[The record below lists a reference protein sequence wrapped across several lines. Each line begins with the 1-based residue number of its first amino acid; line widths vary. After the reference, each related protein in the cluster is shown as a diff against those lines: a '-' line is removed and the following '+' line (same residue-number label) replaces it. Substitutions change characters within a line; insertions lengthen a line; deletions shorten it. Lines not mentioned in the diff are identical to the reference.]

1 MSKKVMEIK
10 VFGHFNPKGFISFYF
25 LLMLFYFV
33 YCCITLMSK
42 SKLEGN
48 VMFKNAFGVLQKVG
62 KALMLPVALLPAAG
76 ILLALGAA
84 LQNPVLLDI
93 APFLD
98 NSGVAKVASIMQNA
112 GGIVFGNLALLFAV
126 GVAVGL
132 AGGEGVAGLA
142 AIIGYLIMNVTM
154 GTALGLTAE
163 DVNGL
168 NYASILGVPTLQTGV
183 FGGIIVGIIAAAL
196 YNKFYEIEL
205 PSYLGFFAGKRF
217 VPIVTAGT
225 SILLG
230 LLMLVIWPPI
240 QAGLNA
246 FSQNMVHANLTLSAF
261 IFGVIERSLIPFGL
275 HHIFYSPF
283 WYEFGEYVTKAGE
296 VVRGDQRIFM
306 AQISDNV
313 QNLTAGTFMTGK
325 FPFMMFGLPA
335 AALAIYQE
343 ARPERKAVVGGLMA
357 SAALTSF
364 LTGITEPI
372 EFSFLFVAPV
382 LFGIH
387 AIFAGLSF
395 MVMHLLNVKIGM
407 TFSGGLID
415 YILFG
420 LINPQTN
427 AWLVIPVGL
436 AFSVIYYF
444 GFRFA
449 IRKFNLK
456 TPGREVAEETADA
469 ADAQGNEL
477 PYQILE
483 AMGGKDNIV
492 HLDACIT
499 RLRVSVKDVKHVDKD
514 RLKQLGAAGVLEV
527 GNNIQAI
534 FGPRSETIKGQMKDI
549 MSGKK
554 PSPATQP
561 SAAKEVEQQIEE
573 VNPGALQ
580 NEEKANEVFVSPIK
594 GEIKPITEVP
604 DSVFSGKMMGDGF
617 AILPSEGTVVSPV
630 DGKIVNV
637 FPTKHAIGIVSDGGR
652 EILIHVGID
661 TVNLKGQ
668 GFETLVSENDRVEKG
683 QALIKVDLDFVKKN
697 APSIITP
704 VVFTNLKQGEK
715 VVLKK
720 QGAVELKEENI
731 ISIEK

>member
-1 MSKKVMEIK
+1 MK
-10 VFGHFNPKGFISFYF
+10 
-25 LLMLFYFV
+25 
-33 YCCITLMSK
+33 TLNELYK
-42 SKLEGN
+42 KLE
-48 VMFKNAFGVLQKVG
+48 VYILFKQAFGVLQKVG

-84 LQNPVLLDI
+84 LRNPALIEL

-98 NSGVAKVASIMQNA
+98 NSTVDMIAAVMQKA
-112 GGIVFGNLALLFAV
+112 GDIIFGNLPLLFAV

-132 AGGEGVAGLA
+132 AGGEGTAGLA

-154 GTALGLTAE
+154 GTVLGITAE

-168 NYASILGVPTLQTGV
+168 NYANVLGIPTLQTGV
-183 FGGIIVGIIAAAL
+183 FGGIIVGILASAM
-196 YNKFYEIEL
+196 YNKFFEIEL

-217 VPIVTAGT
+217 VPIITAASALVLG
-225 SILLG
+225 IL
-230 LLMLVIWPPI
+230 MIFIWPPI
-240 QAGLNA
+240 QNGLNA
-246 FSQNMVHANLTLSAF
+246 FSQNMVHANLTISAF

-283 WYEFGEYVTKAGE
+283 WYEFGEYATKAGE

-306 AQISDNV
+306 AQITDNV

-335 AALAIYQE
+335 AALAIYHE
-343 ARPERKAVVGGLMA
+343 AKPEKKVFVGGLMA

-372 EFSFLFVAPV
+372 EFSFLFVAPI

-387 AIFAGLSF
+387 AVFAGLSF
-395 MVMHLLNVKIGM
+395 MVMHLLDVKIGM

-427 AWLVIPVGL
+427 AWIVIPVGL
-436 AFSVIYYF
+436 VFAVVYYF

-449 IRKFNLK
+449 IRTFNLK
-456 TPGREVAEETADA
+456 TPGRELEEEENQAPTGKAGSGDLA
-469 ADAQGNEL
+469 SN
-477 PYQILE
+477 ILD
-483 AMGGKDNIV
+483 AMGGKGNIA

-499 RLRVSVKDVKHVDKD
+499 RLRVSVNDIKDVDKD
-514 RLKQLGAAGVLEV
+514 QLKRLGAAGVLEV

-549 MSGKK
+549 MDGKK
-554 PSPATQP
+554 PRTKVKAPE
-561 SAAKEVEQQIEE
+561 KGVEQQIEE
-573 VNPGALQ
+573 INPEALQ
-580 NEEKANEVFVSPIK
+580 TARSNEDEGFMAPLK
-594 GEIKPITEVP
+594 GELKPITEVP
-604 DSVFSGKMMGDGF
+604 DQVFAGKMMGDGF
-617 AILPSEGTVVSPV
+617 AIVPVEGTIVSPV
-630 DGKIVNV
+630 SGKIVNL
-637 FPTKHAIGIVSDGGR
+637 FPTKHAIGILSDTGR

-668 GFETLVSENDRVEKG
+668 GFETLVSENDIVDQG
-683 QALIKVDLDFVKKN
+683 QPLLKVDLDYIKEH
-697 APSIITP
+697 ATSTITP
-704 VVFTNLKQGEK
+704 VVFTNLAEGEK
-715 VVLKK
+715 VV
-720 QGAVELKEENI
+720 
-731 ISIEK
+731 IEKPGQVNLKQTGIIKITK

>member
-1 MSKKVMEIK
+1 
-10 VFGHFNPKGFISFYF
+10 
-25 LLMLFYFV
+25 
-33 YCCITLMSK
+33 
-42 SKLEGN
+42 
-48 VMFKNAFGVLQKVG
+48 MFKKAFGVLQKVG

-84 LQNPVLLDI
+84 LRNPALLEL

-98 NSGVAKVASIMQNA
+98 NSTVDMVAAVMQKA
-112 GGIVFGNLALLFAV
+112 GDIVFGNLPLLFAV

-132 AGGEGVAGLA
+132 AGGEGTAGLA

-154 GTALGLTAE
+154 GTVLGIEAE

-168 NYASILGVPTLQTGV
+168 NYANVLGIPTLQTGV
-183 FGGIIVGIIAAAL
+183 FGGIIVGIIAASL
-196 YNKFYEIEL
+196 YNRFYEIEL

-217 VPIVTAGT
+217 VPIITAGT
-225 SILLG
+225 ALLLG

-240 QAGLNA
+240 QNGLNA
-246 FSQNMVHANLTLSAF
+246 FSQNMVHANLTISAF

-306 AQISDNV
+306 AQITDNV

-335 AALAIYQE
+335 AALAIYHE
-343 ARPERKAVVGGLMA
+343 AKPEKKVFVGGLMA

-387 AIFAGLSF
+387 AIFAGFSF
-395 MVMHLLNVKIGM
+395 MIMHILDVKIGM

-427 AWLVIPVGL
+427 AWIVIPVGL
-436 AFSVIYYF
+436 VFAVVYYF

-456 TPGREVAEETADA
+456 TPGRELEEEENQAPTGKAGSGDLA
-469 ADAQGNEL
+469 SN
-477 PYQILE
+477 ILE
-483 AMGGKDNIV
+483 AMGGKDNIA

-499 RLRVSVKDVKHVDKD
+499 RLRVSVNDIKNVDKD
-514 RLKQLGAAGVLEV
+514 QLKKLGAAGVLEV

-549 MSGKK
+549 IAGKK
-554 PSPATQP
+554 PRTTVKSPE
-561 SAAKEVEQQIEE
+561 KGVEQQIEE
-573 VNPGALQ
+573 VNPEALQ
-580 NEEKANEVFVSPIK
+580 TARKTEDVGFVAPIK
-594 GEIKPITEVP
+594 GELKAITEVP
-604 DSVFSGKMMGDGF
+604 DQVFAGKMMGDGF
-617 AILPSEGTVVSPV
+617 AIVPSEGTIVSPV
-630 DGKIVNV
+630 NGKIVNL
-637 FPTKHAIGIVSDGGR
+637 FPTKHAIGILSDTGR

-668 GFETLVSENDRVEKG
+668 GFETLVSENDIVEQG
-683 QALIKVDLDFVKKN
+683 QPLLKVDLDYIKEH
-697 APSIITP
+697 ATSTITP
-704 VVFTNLKQGEK
+704 IVFTNLAEGEK
-715 VVLKK
+715 VVIEK
-720 QGAVELKEENI
+720 QGQVNLKQEGI
-731 ISIEK
+731 IKITK

>member
-1 MSKKVMEIK
+1 
-10 VFGHFNPKGFISFYF
+10 
-25 LLMLFYFV
+25 
-33 YCCITLMSK
+33 
-42 SKLEGN
+42 
-48 VMFKNAFGVLQKVG
+48 MFKNAFGVLQKVG
-62 KALMLPVALLPAAG
+62 RALMLPVALLPAAG

-84 LQNPVLLDI
+84 LRNPTLLEL

-98 NSGVAKVASIMQNA
+98 NSGVEMVAAIMQNA
-112 GGIVFGNLALLFAV
+112 GDIVFGNLPVLFAV

-132 AGGEGVAGLA
+132 AGGDGVAGLA
-142 AIIGYLIMNVTM
+142 ALIGYLIMNVTM
-154 GTALGLTAE
+154 GTALGLTPE

-168 NYASILGVPTLQTGV
+168 SYASVLGIPTLQSGV

-196 YNKFYEIEL
+196 YNRFYEIEL

-217 VPIVTAGT
+217 VPIITAAT
-225 SILLG
+225 AVLLG
-230 LLMLVIWPPI
+230 LLMLIVWPPV
-240 QAGLNA
+240 QNGLNA
-246 FSQNMVHANLTLSAF
+246 VSHNMVHANLTVSAF
-261 IFGVIERSLIPFGL
+261 IFGVVERALIPFGL

-283 WYEFGEYVTKAGE
+283 WFEFGEYVNKAGE
-296 VVRGDQRIFM
+296 LVRGDQRIFM
-306 AQISDNV
+306 AQIRDNV
-313 QNLTAGTFMTGK
+313 QELTAGTFMTGK

-335 AALAIYQE
+335 AALAIYHE
-343 ARPERKAVVGGLMA
+343 ARPERKVIVGGLMA

-372 EFSFLFVAPV
+372 EFSFLFVAPI

-387 AIFAGLSF
+387 TIFAGLSF
-395 MVMHLLNVKIGM
+395 MTMHILDVKIGM

-436 AFSVIYYF
+436 VFAVIYYF

-456 TPGREVAEETADA
+456 TPGREPVEEEQEGNVQTGA
-469 ADAQGNEL
+469 AGDL
-477 PYQILE
+477 PYNILE
-483 AMGGKDNIV
+483 AMGGQENISN
-492 HLDACIT
+492 LDACIT
-499 RLRVSVKDVKHVDKD
+499 RLRVTVNDINNVDKD
-514 RLKQLGAAGVLEV
+514 RLKKLGAAGVLEV

-549 MSGKK
+549 ISGKRPRAIQK
-554 PSPATQP
+554 APQLG
-561 SAAKEVEQQIEE
+561 VEQQIEE
-573 VNPGALQ
+573 VNPEALQ
-580 NEEKANEVFVSPIK
+580 TNNDKDDAFVSPLK

-604 DSVFSGKMMGDGF
+604 DAVFSGKMMGDGF
-617 AILPSEGTVVSPV
+617 AILPSDGTIVSPV
-630 DGKIVNV
+630 DGKVVNL
-637 FPTKHAIGIVSDGGR
+637 FPTKHALGILSDSGR

-668 GFETLVSENDRVEKG
+668 GFEALVSQDDQVKKG
-683 QALIKVDLDFVKKN
+683 QPLLKVDLDFVKQN

-704 VVFTNLKQGEK
+704 IVFTNLDQSEK
-715 VVLKK
+715 VVLNK
-720 QGAVELKEENI
+720 QGNVELKEENI
-731 ISIEK
+731 ISITKS

>member
-1 MSKKVMEIK
+1 MKTLYELNENKMEVK
-10 VFGHFNPKGFISFYF
+10 F
-25 LLMLFYFV
+25 
-33 YCCITLMSK
+33 
-42 SKLEGN
+42 
-48 VMFKNAFGVLQKVG
+48 MFKKAFGVLQKVG

-84 LQNPVLLDI
+84 LRNPALLEL

-98 NSGVAKVASIMQNA
+98 NSTVDMIAAVMQKA
-112 GGIVFGNLALLFAV
+112 GDIIFGNLPLLFAV

-132 AGGEGVAGLA
+132 AGGEGTAGLA

-154 GTALGLTAE
+154 GTVLGITAE
-163 DVNGL
+163 DINGL
-168 NYASILGVPTLQTGV
+168 NYASILGIPTLQTGV
-183 FGGIIVGIIAAAL
+183 FGGIIVGILAATM
-196 YNKFYEIEL
+196 YNKFFEIEL

-217 VPIVTAGT
+217 VPIITAASALVLG
-225 SILLG
+225 IL
-230 LLMLVIWPPI
+230 MIFIWPPI
-240 QAGLNA
+240 QNGLNA
-246 FSQNMVHANLTLSAF
+246 FSQNMVHANLTISAF

-283 WYEFGEYVTKAGE
+283 WYEFGEYTTKAGE

-306 AQISDNV
+306 AQITDNV

-335 AALAIYQE
+335 AALAIYHE
-343 ARPERKAVVGGLMA
+343 AKPEKKVFVGGLMA

-387 AIFAGLSF
+387 AVFAGLSF
-395 MVMHLLNVKIGM
+395 MVMHLLDVKIGM

-420 LINPQTN
+420 LINPQTH
-427 AWLVIPVGL
+427 AWIVIPVGL
-436 AFSVIYYF
+436 VFAVIYYF

-449 IRKFNLK
+449 IRTFNLK
-456 TPGREVAEETADA
+456 TPGRELEEEENQAPTGKAGSGDLA
-469 ADAQGNEL
+469 SN
-477 PYQILE
+477 ILD
-483 AMGGKDNIV
+483 AMGGKGNIA

-499 RLRVSVKDVKHVDKD
+499 RLRVSVNDIKDVDKAQ
-514 RLKQLGAAGVLEV
+514 LKKLGAAGVLEV

-549 MSGKK
+549 MDGKK
-554 PSPATQP
+554 PRTTVKAPE
-561 SAAKEVEQQIEE
+561 KGVEQQIEE
-573 VNPGALQ
+573 VNPDALQ
-580 NEEKANEVFVSPIK
+580 NARSTEDEGFMAPLK
-594 GEIKPITEVP
+594 GELKPITDVP
-604 DSVFSGKMMGDGF
+604 DQVFAGKMMGDGF
-617 AILPSEGTVVSPV
+617 AIVPSEGTIVSPV
-630 DGKIVNV
+630 NGKVVNL
-637 FPTKHAIGIVSDGGR
+637 FPTKHAIGILSDTGR

-668 GFETLVSENDRVEKG
+668 GFETLVSENDIVEQG
-683 QALIKVDLDFVKKN
+683 QPLLKVDLDYIKEH
-697 APSIITP
+697 ATSTITP
-704 VVFTNLKQGEK
+704 IVFTNLAEGEK
-715 VVLKK
+715 VV
-720 QGAVELKEENI
+720 
-731 ISIEK
+731 IEKPGLVDLKQAGIIKITK

>member
-1 MSKKVMEIK
+1 MLKK
-10 VFGHFNPKGFISFYF
+10 
-25 LLMLFYFV
+25 
-33 YCCITLMSK
+33 
-42 SKLEGN
+42 
-48 VMFKNAFGVLQKVG
+48 AFGVLQKVG

-84 LQNPVLLDI
+84 LLNPTLLDI

-98 NSGVAKVASIMQNA
+98 NSTIQMVAAVMQKA
-112 GGIVFGNLALLFAV
+112 GDIVFGNLPLLFAV

-132 AGGEGVAGLA
+132 AGGEGTAGLA

-154 GTALGLTAE
+154 GTVLGITAE

-168 NYASILGVPTLQTGV
+168 NYASVLGVPTLQTGV
-183 FGGIIVGIIAAAL
+183 FGGIIVGIMAAAM
-196 YNKFYEIEL
+196 YNKFFEIEL

-217 VPIVTAGT
+217 VPIVTAA
-225 SILLG
+225 SAIVLG

-240 QAGLNA
+240 QDGLNA

-283 WYEFGEYVTKAGE
+283 WYEFGQYVTAAGD

-343 ARPERKAVVGGLMA
+343 ARPEKKKFVGGLMV

-364 LTGITEPI
+364 LTGITEPL

-395 MVMHLLNVKIGM
+395 MTMHLLNVKIGM

-436 AFSVIYYF
+436 GFAVIYYF

-456 TPGREVAEETADA
+456 TPGREDEVTEAEAGQSKGGD
-469 ADAQGNEL
+469 L

-483 AMGGKDNIV
+483 AMGGQSNIA

-499 RLRVSVKDVKHVDKD
+499 RLRVSVNDIKNVDKNE
-514 RLKQLGAAGVLEV
+514 LKRLGAAGVLEV

-549 MSGKK
+549 MSGKRPVAVEK
-554 PSPATQP
+554 APE
-561 SAAKEVEQQIEE
+561 KGVEQQIEE
-573 VNPGALQ
+573 VTPNVLQ
-580 NEEKANEVFVSPIK
+580 NKIVDEKFVSPIK
-594 GEIKPITEVP
+594 GEIKSITEVP
-604 DSVFSGKMMGDGF
+604 DAVFSGKMMGDGF
-617 AILPSEGTVVSPV
+617 AILPSEGTIVSPV
-630 DGKIVNV
+630 KGKIVNL
-637 FPTKHAIGIVSDGGR
+637 FPTKHAIGILSDGGR

-661 TVNLKGQ
+661 TVNLKGK
-668 GFETLVSENDRVEKG
+668 GFEALVAENDQVEAG
-683 QALIKVDLDFVKKN
+683 QPLLKVDFDAIKDQV
-697 APSIITP
+697 PSIITP
-704 VVFTNLKQGEK
+704 IVFTNLAQDET
-715 VVLKK
+715 VVIKK
-720 QGAVELKEENI
+720 QGNVDIKEENI
-731 ISIEK
+731 IDISK

>member
-1 MSKKVMEIK
+1 VKKLKEE
-10 VFGHFNPKGFISFYF
+10 SQ
-25 LLMLFYFV
+25 
-33 YCCITLMSK
+33 
-42 SKLEGN
+42 
-48 VMFKNAFGVLQKVG
+48 MFKKAFGVLQKVG

-84 LQNPVLLDI
+84 LLNPVLLDI

-98 NSGVAKVASIMQNA
+98 NAGVAKVAAIMQSA
-112 GGIVFGNLALLFAV
+112 GNVVFGNLALLFAV

-132 AGGEGVAGLA
+132 AGGDGVAGLA

-154 GTALGLTAE
+154 GTALGLTPE

-168 NYASILGVPTLQTGV
+168 NYANVLGIPTLQTGV
-183 FGGIIVGIIAAAL
+183 FGGIIVGIIAAAMF
-196 YNKFYEIEL
+196 NRFYEIEL

-217 VPIVTAGT
+217 VPIITAAAA
-225 SILLG
+225 IVLG
-230 LLMLVIWPPI
+230 LLMLLIWPPI
-240 QAGLNA
+240 QNALNA
-246 FSQNMVHANLTLSAF
+246 FSQNMVHANLTISAL
-261 IFGVIERSLIPFGL
+261 IFGIIERALIPFGL

-283 WYEFGEYVTKAGE
+283 WYEFGEYVTSAGE
-296 VVRGDQRIFM
+296 TVRGDQRIFM
-306 AQISDNV
+306 AQILDNV

-335 AALAIYQE
+335 AALAIYHE
-343 ARPERKAVVGGLMA
+343 ARPERKAVVGGLMG

-372 EFSFLFVAPV
+372 EFSFLFVAPL

-387 AIFAGLSF
+387 AVFAGLSF
-395 MVMHLLNVKIGM
+395 MVMHLLDVKIGM

-436 AFSVIYYF
+436 VFAVIYYF

-456 TPGREVAEETADA
+456 TPGREVAEEQEEGTAAVGKAGD
-469 ADAQGNEL
+469 L
-477 PYQILE
+477 PYNILQ
-483 AMGGKDNIV
+483 AMGGKDNIA

-499 RLRVSVKDVKHVDKD
+499 RLRVSVNDVKDVDKD
-514 RLKQLGAAGVLEV
+514 QLKRLGAAGVLEV

-549 MSGKK
+549 MEGRK
-554 PSPATQP
+554 PVPVEKAPQ
-561 SAAKEVEQQIEE
+561 KGVEQQIEE
-573 VNPGALQ
+573 VNPEALQ
-580 NEEKANEVFVSPIK
+580 THHKEDNRFVFPIK
-594 GEIKPITEVP
+594 GEVKPITEVP
-604 DSVFSGKMMGDGF
+604 DQVFSGKMMGDGF
-617 AILPSEGTVVSPV
+617 AIIPSEGMIVSPV
-630 DGKIVNV
+630 NGKVINL
-637 FPTKHAIGIVSDGGR
+637 FPTKHALGLLSDSGR

-661 TVNLKGQ
+661 TVKLKGE
-668 GFETLVSENDRVEKG
+668 GFETLVSEGDRVEAG
-683 QALIKVDLDFVKKN
+683 QSLLKVDLDYIKAN
-697 APSIITP
+697 APSIMTP
-704 VVFTNLKQGEK
+704 IVFTNLAQGET
-715 VVLKK
+715 VQLKK
-720 QGAVELKEENI
+720 TGNVNIKEENV
-731 ISIEK
+731 IEIVKA

>member
-1 MSKKVMEIK
+1 
-10 VFGHFNPKGFISFYF
+10 
-25 LLMLFYFV
+25 
-33 YCCITLMSK
+33 
-42 SKLEGN
+42 
-48 VMFKNAFGVLQKVG
+48 MFKNAFGVLQKVG

-84 LQNPVLLDI
+84 LVNPALLDL

-98 NSGVAKVASIMQNA
+98 NSAVAMVASVMKNA
-112 GGIVFGNLALLFAV
+112 GDIVFGNLPLLFAV
-126 GVAVGL
+126 GVAIGL
-132 AGGEGVAGLA
+132 AGGEGTAGLA

-154 GTALGLTAE
+154 GTVLGIDPKE
-163 DVNGL
+163 INGT
-168 NYASILGVPTLQTGV
+168 NYVSVLGIPTLQTGV

-196 YNKFYEIEL
+196 YNKFFEIEL

-225 SILLG
+225 AILLG

-240 QAGLNA
+240 QSGLNA
-246 FSQNMVHANLTLSAF
+246 FSNNMVNANLTLSAF
-261 IFGVIERSLIPFGL
+261 VFGVIERSLIPFGL

-283 WYEFGEYVTKAGE
+283 WFEFGNYTTKAGQ
-296 VVRGDQRIFM
+296 VVHGDQRIFM
-306 AQISDNV
+306 AQISDHV
-313 QNLTAGTFMTGK
+313 KNLTAGTFMTGK

-335 AALAIYQE
+335 AALAIYHE
-343 ARPERKAVVGGLMA
+343 ARPEKKVFVGGLMA

-372 EFSFLFVAPV
+372 EFSFLFVAPI

-395 MVMHLLNVKIGM
+395 MVMHLLDVKIGM

-420 LINPQTN
+420 LINPQTH
-427 AWLVIPVGL
+427 AWIVIPVGL
-436 AFSVIYYF
+436 VFAVVYYF

-456 TPGREVAEETADA
+456 TPGREVEEEEVQAQTGKAGSGDLA
-469 ADAQGNEL
+469 AN
-477 PYQILE
+477 ILA
-483 AMGGKDNIV
+483 AMGGKENIA

-499 RLRVSVKDVKHVDKD
+499 RLRVSVNDIKDVNKD
-514 RLKQLGAAGVLEV
+514 QLKKLGAAGVLEV

-549 MSGKK
+549 MAGKR
-554 PSPATQP
+554 P
-561 SAAKEVEQQIEE
+561 SATTVNVEK
-573 VNPGALQ
+573 
-580 NEEKANEVFVSPIK
+580 NEEAPVVAPTQAKANEVFVAPIK
-594 GEIKPITEVP
+594 GEIKEITEVP
-604 DSVFSGKMMGDGF
+604 DQVFAGKMMGDGF
-617 AILPSEGTVVSPV
+617 AIVPSEGLVASPV
-630 DGKIVNV
+630 DGKIVNL
-637 FPTKHAIGIVSDGGR
+637 FPTKHAIGILSDGGR

-668 GFETLVSENDRVEKG
+668 GFETLVSENDRVVKG
-683 QALIKVDLDFVKKN
+683 QPLLKVDLDYIKEH
-697 APSIITP
+697 ATSTITP
-704 VVFTNLKQGEK
+704 IVFTNLAEGEK
-715 VVLKK
+715 VEITKPGLVDVK
-720 QGAVELKEENI
+720 QEGI
-731 ISIEK
+731 IKITK